1 MTLFRL
7 KFHTGIC
14 IYVVLPDG
22 TADRQPWILTN
33 YALVISLMDHK
44 CQVRIWEVRAACD
57 AVRMYETLAGR
68 AKYVKQKFDAE
79 EAGTWACYAERDGAE
94 AALHFTFYSNNRLS
108 LFVGGYSFVLWQQT
122 SKWHFKRSSIHTQ
135 IICPLAYNVSVNNIL
150 IVTLLDS
157 VRENKCC
164 LTTL

>member
-22 TADRQPWILTN
+22 TADRQ
-33 YALVISLMDHK
+33 ALDSDKLRPCYIIDGSQMPSKDLRGK
-44 CQVRIWEVRAACD
+44 AVRAACD

-79 EAGTWACYAERDGAE
+79 EVGTWACYAERDGAE

-122 SKWHFKRSSIHTQ
+122 SK
-135 IICPLAYNVSVNNIL
+135 
-150 IVTLLDS
+150 
-157 VRENKCC
+157 
-164 LTTL
+164 